1 MKIHHRAPR
10 AITLT
15 ATLASIVLVA
25 GCGRSADVDDRR
37 TTSTTVDTSPATGKI
52 QVWAFANEGKALE
65 AIAADFEAENPGTDV
80 VITPVPNEELP
91 RKVDTAVAT
100 GNVPD
105 ILQPSTALPTMVA
118 TGGLASVPAGV
129 MDDAQFFPGAVEAGT
144 VNGTRY
150 AVPWYVTVQALFYRS
165 DLAKAAG
172 VKPPTTWGDLPGFA
186 DALKA
191 RGVDVGYA
199 APFTPENSW
208 QLLLPLIYQEGGRV
222 LEGQAFTF
230 DTPQVIAAFTTYQKL
245 FTSGAATTG
254 YAPTQPGEAETDVVK
269 GDVGA
274 TTSGSFFYGYLRQTA
289 QANKT
294 DPDLIGVA
302 ELPAGSENNDSYLGG
317 SGLSVF
323 KDAPNPAGAWKF
335 IRYLT
340 QPKVQAKFY
349 TAAGVLPAST
359 AAWQNEPLSSN
370 PVLATFRDALQ
381 SARATPSFVTW
392 TEVRK
397 AMSEYGEQLARR
409 KITPQQAA
417 EQLQARATSIGIG

>member
-1 MKIHHRAPR
+1 MKIGHRAPR
-10 AITLT
+10 PITL
-15 ATLASIVLVA
+15 AAALASIVLVA
-25 GCGRSADVDDRR
+25 GCGRSADVGDQQA
-37 TTSTTVDTSPATGKI
+37 TTTAIDNSPATGKI

-65 AIAADFEAENPGTDV
+65 AIATDFEAANPGTDV

-105 ILQPSTALPTMVA
+105 ILQPSTALPSLVA
-118 TGGLASVPAGV
+118 TGGLASVPADV

-150 AVPWYVTVQALFYRS
+150 AVPWYVTVQALFYRT

-172 VKPPTTWGDLPGFA
+172 VKPPAGWGDVRGFA

-208 QLLLPLIYQEGGRV
+208 QLLLPLIYQEGGTV
-222 LEGQAFTF
+222 LNGKTFTF

-245 FTSGAATTG
+245 FTSGAATTA

-294 DPDLIGVA
+294 NPDLIGIA
-302 ELPAGSENNDSYLGG
+302 PLPAGSDNNDSYLGG

-323 KDAPNPAGAWKF
+323 KEAPNPAGAWKF
-335 IRYLT
+335 VRYLT

-349 TAAGVLPAST
+349 STAGVLPAAT
-359 AAWQNEPLSSN
+359 AAWQNEPLSTN
-370 PVLATFRDALQ
+370 PALATFREALQ
-381 SARATPSFVTW
+381 SARATPSIVTW
-392 TEVRK
+392 IEVRK
-397 AMSEYGEQLARR
+397 AMSEYGEQLARG
-409 KITPQQAA
+409 KITPEKAA
-417 EQLQARATSIGIG
+417 AQLQQRAATIGIG